1 MDPDVLRTILTML
14 TARKVLCLA
23 TAIDGEPAASLLP
36 FAMAPDFLA
45 VYVQA
50 SLLAKHSRSLQAGGQ
65 VSVLI
70 HGLDTDDVD
79 PLQIA
84 RLTVQATIEPLER
97 GSDEFARASEVFVGR
112 LPSAAV
118 TLGFE
123 DFRLYRLRLGQGRFV
138 AGFAQAY
145 DVGPEAFRD
154 IAGLRRGIRPEPDR

>member
-1 MDPDVLRTILTML
+1 MDQDVSAAILEML

-23 TAIDGEPAASLLP
+23 TTIDGEPAASLLP
-36 FAMAPDFLA
+36 FALAPDFLA

-50 SLLAKHSRSLQAGGQ
+50 SRLAKHSRGLQEGGQ

-70 HGLDTDDVD
+70 HDLDTDDAD

-84 RLTVQATIEPLER
+84 RLMVQATIEPLDR

-112 LPSAAV
+112 FPSAEV
-118 TLGFE
+118 TLGFA
-123 DFRLYRLRLGQGRFV
+123 DFSLYRLRFGRGRFV

-145 DVGPEAFRD
+145 DVGPDAFRD
-154 IAGLRRGIRPEPDR
+154 LAGLRRGIQPGT

>member
-1 MDPDVLRTILTML
+1 MDQGVLAAILGML

-23 TAIDGEPAASLLP
+23 TTIDGEPAASLLP
-36 FAMAPDFLA
+36 FAVAPDFLA

-50 SLLAKHSRSLQAGGQ
+50 SRLAKHSRGLKEGGQ

-70 HGLDTDDVD
+70 HDLDTDDAD

-84 RLTVQATIEPLER
+84 RLTVQATIEPLDR

-112 LPSAAV
+112 FPSAEV
-118 TLGFE
+118 TLGFA
-123 DFRLYRLRLGQGRFV
+123 DFSLYRLRFGRGRFV

-145 DVGPEAFRD
+145 DVGPDAFGD
-154 IAGLRRGIRPEPDR
+154 LAGLRRGIQPGT

>member
-1 MDPDVLRTILTML
+1 MDPGVLRAVLEML

-23 TAIDGEPAASLLP
+23 TTIDGEPAASLLP

-50 SLLAKHSRSLQAGGQ
+50 SRLAKHSRGLQAGGQ
-65 VSVLI
+65 VSILI
-70 HGLDTDDVD
+70 HGLDIDEAD

-84 RLTVQATIEPLER
+84 RLTVQATIEPLDR

-112 LPSAAV
+112 FPSAEV

-123 DFRLYRLRLGQGRFV
+123 DFRLYRLRFGRGRFV

-154 IAGLRRGIRPEPDR
+154 LVALRRGIRLEPDR